1 MPTQEEFDALK
12 QSHNNL
18 LNKFIENN
26 TADQILFSTLFT
38 AAAVMSRDGKQFT
51 DGVIGIARSL
61 AAQLGEGGGMPAAL
75 LATVETRIATIET
88 LLKDKFD
95 H

>member
-12 QSHNNL
+12 QSHHAL

-38 AAAVMSRDGKQFT
+38 AAAVLSKDGKQFT
-51 DGVIGIARSL
+51 QGAMGIARSL
-61 AAQLGEGGGMPAAL
+61 ASQLAAGGTMPKSL
-75 LATVETRIATIET
+75 LDTVETRIATVEA

-95 H
+95 